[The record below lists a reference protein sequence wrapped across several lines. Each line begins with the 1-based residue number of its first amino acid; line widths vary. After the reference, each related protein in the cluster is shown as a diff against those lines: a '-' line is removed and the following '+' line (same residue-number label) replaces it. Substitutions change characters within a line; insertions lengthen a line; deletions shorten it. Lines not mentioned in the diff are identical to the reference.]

1 MDLPKASSFTLDFL
15 CKTKVEGLLG
25 VPLLYDLC
33 TMITAT
39 GPPKPPEKRGLQ
51 EVASSAIPVS
61 SETQRAT
68 PVVSVVK
75 QHLCYLF
82 LLHRTRN

>member
-15 CKTKVEGLLG
+15 CKTKVEALLG
-25 VPLLYDLC
+25 VLLLYDLC
-33 TMITAT
+33 TMITAA
-39 GPPKPPEKRGLQ
+39 GPPQPPEKRRLQ
-51 EVASSAIPVS
+51 DDASSAVPVS

-68 PVVSVVK
+68 PVVSVVR

>member
-61 SETQRAT
+61 GENAEGNARRVCRQASAT
-68 PVVSVVK
+68 P
-75 QHLCYLF
+75 
-82 LLHRTRN
+82 LLPFQTT